1 MDQCYRIKSD
11 NNQIPLPV
19 KNNQG
24 HTIGDIMAESKDKEA
39 LDLIFHI
46 LQEHEK
52 RFNVIDKKLN
62 DIKNIIDHYAPI
74 IKNLAKTKKE
84 PSSESPDLPQNILIV
99 DDDPNVVKTFKM
111 ILEGAGYTVDTANN
125 AMDAMRKVSRIHFD
139 LVIVDMN
146 LPDTLGDELA
156 ERLYAINKKL
166 NIIMITGYSNYK
178 DQLERN
184 LERMEVLMKPVN
196 PEELVTVTKR
206 ILQKR

>member
-1 MDQCYRIKSD
+1 
-11 NNQIPLPV
+11 
-19 KNNQG
+19 
-24 HTIGDIMAESKDKEA
+24 MAESKDKEA

-46 LQEHEK
+46 LQEHEE
-52 RFNVIDKKLN
+52 RFNIIDKKLN
-62 DIKNIIDHYAPI
+62 DIKNIIDHYVPI
-74 IKNLAKTKKE
+74 IKNLAETKKE
-84 PSSESPDLPQNILIV
+84 PSSEPLDLPQNILIV

-206 ILQKR
+206 TLQKR

>member
-1 MDQCYRIKSD
+1 
-11 NNQIPLPV
+11 
-19 KNNQG
+19 
-24 HTIGDIMAESKDKEA
+24 
-39 LDLIFHI
+39 IFHI
-46 LQEHEK
+46 LQEHEE
-52 RFNVIDKKLN
+52 RFNVIDNKLN

-74 IKNLAKTKKE
+74 VKQLSEPRKE
-84 PSSESPDLPQNILIV
+84 PHSEPLDLPQNILIV

-178 DQLERN
+178 DQLERD
-184 LERMEVLMKPVN
+184 LERMEVLMKPVK